1 MSSFNMSEAVQYVS
15 SSNPLVC
22 PPILLMGDMGIGK
35 SAVAKISAEVVSART
50 GKPCR
55 VIDIRLATCDAGD
68 IKGMPKVDGAVMT
81 FAKPSWTPFH
91 EDYVKTMADLG
102 KAVDSLE
109 PDEWCVLMFDELNR
123 APRDSQQA
131 VFQMIYDRTNDD
143 VKLSDRCIIM
153 SAINDNSDVYQTTR
167 LDPALIDRF
176 FVVKFNPTDKEWL
189 DYMDRRVSEG
199 AVHQAVVSFLA
210 SNPTYIDPTSE
221 LIEKSTDTNT
231 KVYSRRSWTRLGE
244 LLIHYEV
251 KVLLKGITDWD
262 TSFIARLASGMVGDE
277 AGMKFARFVEN
288 DYQTL
293 SPSDVVYKYSKAI
306 SARVRKGR
314 PDELAALVDEVA
326 KIIGRME
333 ESSKEWTVKVQGN
346 LFWLYSDLP
355 DEIAKKLSEVWQ
367 GLNTKNKATPK
378 LLTWMRRTD
387 WGSAF
392 KGITRYNDDGTP
404 SKVYM
409 KPLDRHSDIHIA
421 ATATK

>member
-1 MSSFNMSEAVQYVS
+1 MSSFNMNESVQYVS
-15 SSNPLVC
+15 TSDPLVC
-22 PPILLMGDMGIGK
+22 PPLLLMGDMGIGK
-35 SAVAKISAEVVSART
+35 SAVPKIAAEIISART
-50 GKPCR
+50 GKPCK

-68 IKGMPKVDGAVMT
+68 IKGMPKVDGAVMS

-91 EDYVKTMADLG
+91 EDYVKTMAELG
-102 KAVDSLE
+102 QAVNGLG
-109 PDEWCVLMFDELNR
+109 PDEWCILMFDELNR

-176 FVVKFNPTDKEWL
+176 FVVKFAPTDSEWL
-189 DYMDRRVSEG
+189 SYMGERVRSG
-199 AVHQAVVSFLA
+199 QVHPAIPAFLA

-244 LLIHYEV
+244 LLVHYES
-251 KVLLKGITDWD
+251 KVMLKGIVDWD
-262 TSFIARLASGMVGDE
+262 RAFIARLASGMVGDE
-277 AGMKFARFVEN
+277 AGLKFGRFVEN

-293 SPSDVVYKYSKAI
+293 SPKDVVYKYDKSM
-306 SARVRKGR
+306 SARIRKGR

-326 KIIGRME
+326 KIIGGLTSDE
-333 ESSKEWTVKVQGN
+333 KEWTNKVQGN

-355 DEIAKKLSEVWQ
+355 DEIAKKFSEVWQ
-367 GLNTKNKATPK
+367 GMNQKVKTSPS
-378 LLTWMRRTD
+378 LLTWMRRSD
-387 WGSAF
+387 WGKAF
-392 KGITRYNDDGTP
+392 KGITRYDDDGTAQ
-404 SKVYM
+404 KIYM

-421 ATATK
+421 AASK